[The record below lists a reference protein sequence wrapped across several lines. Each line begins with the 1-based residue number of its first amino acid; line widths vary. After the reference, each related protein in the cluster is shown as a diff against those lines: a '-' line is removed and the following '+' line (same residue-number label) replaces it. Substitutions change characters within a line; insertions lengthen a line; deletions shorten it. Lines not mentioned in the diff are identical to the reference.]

1 MTREDDGTGRSNS
14 NATFRGGNEM
24 EDGQA
29 KREWT
34 APTLTVYGDVEEI
47 TQGCDKTYGSS
58 DSFTFQG
65 QAIVCAG
72 S

>member
-1 MTREDDGTGRSNS
+1 
-14 NATFRGGNEM
+14 M